1 METDTAWRI
10 DELRRIIGEFFPVD
24 QVIED
29 GGRLAFAVRTTE
41 DSRRRFLA
49 LRDRLVPLHYLP
61 LLRRR
66 NGTDVVALI
75 PKPARGQWRWPVN
88 ALLFAVTLG
97 TTFLAGYTGSQGLV
111 ESGLMGSAIA
121 GGLAFSLSL
130 MLILLTHEMGHKVV
144 SLIRRIDASLPYF
157 IPMIPPIGTMGAVI
171 VTRTPAPNRDALLD
185 LGASGPIAGFV
196 VAVAVVIVGLTK
208 SFVLS
213 SSAVA
218 GQVLVNYPD
227 PLLVRLLTELIVH
240 PPEGSILLM
249 HPILFAGWIGLLVT
263 SLNLLPAGMLDGG
276 HTVRALFGP
285 RFHVFASWAGVAV
298 AVALR
303 YWLMAALI
311 AAFLLSSRGYHPG
324 PLDDVS
330 PLSRSRIVVGV
341 VLLGIFIL
349 SVVPIEITLLRF

>member
-1 METDTAWRI
+1 VETDTTWRI
-10 DELRRIIGEFFPVD
+10 DELRGIIGEFFPVD

-29 GGRLAFAVRTTE
+29 GGRLAFAVRTSQ

-49 LRDRLVPLHYLP
+49 LRDRLAPMNYLP

-66 NGTDVVALI
+66 DGRDVVALV
-75 PKPARGQWRWPVN
+75 PTPPRGRWRWPVN

-111 ESGLMGSAIA
+111 ESGLMRSAIS
-121 GGLAFSLSL
+121 GGLAFSISL
-130 MLILLTHEMGHKVV
+130 MLILLTHEMGHKIV
-144 SLIRRIDASLPYF
+144 SIIRRIDASLPYF
-157 IPMIPPIGTMGAVI
+157 IPMVPPIGTMGAVI

-196 VAVAVVIVGLTK
+196 VAVGVVIVGLTK
-208 SFVLS
+208 SFVQDAN
-213 SSAVA
+213 AVA

-227 PLLVRLLTELIVH
+227 PLLVRLLTDLIVR
-240 PPEGSILLM
+240 PPEGALLLM

-276 HTVRALFGP
+276 HTVRALFGA
-285 RFHVFASWAGVAV
+285 RFHVVASWAGVVV
-298 AVALR
+298 ALALR

-311 AAFLLSSRGYHPG
+311 AVFLLTSRGYHPG

-330 PLSRSRIVVGV
+330 PLSRSRLVVGF